1 MPYFL
6 CGRSRAAVQA
16 LPVFWGRLLYR
27 LFKAGLE
34 KRRYL
39 LFASPGAAKSLV
51 SAAFFTERERP
62 TDLNEVESPL
72 RKNPLRKKSYFLLTD
87 RILCAMLY
95 QRLQKVFFF
104 CAKSRGSGA
113 AAAAHPPGR
122 QARIKKSKHKRIYLE
137 VRHAYKDYIVM
148 H

>member
-1 MPYFL
+1 MKPP
-6 CGRSRAAVQA
+6 A
-16 LPVFWGRLLYR
+16 
-27 LFKAGLE
+27 AGLAG
-34 KRRYL
+34 KDAVSMQTDRVKPPSAGLAGKDAVSMQADRVKPPAAGL
-39 LFASPGAAKSLV
+39 AVIAGSIRQSASENLPGV
-51 SAAFFTERERP
+51 FE
-62 TDLNEVESPL
+62 
-72 RKNPLRKKSYFLLTD
+72 NPLLTD

-113 AAAAHPPGR
+113 AAVRFPCGGWR
-122 QARIKKSKHKRIYLE
+122 EIKKSTHKRIYLE